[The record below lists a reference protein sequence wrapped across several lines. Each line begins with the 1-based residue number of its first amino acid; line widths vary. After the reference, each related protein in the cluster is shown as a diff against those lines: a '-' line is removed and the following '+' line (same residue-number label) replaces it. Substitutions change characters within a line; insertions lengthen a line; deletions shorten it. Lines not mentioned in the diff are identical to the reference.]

1 MNFARR
7 NFPFAFL
14 LGRLHRFRL
23 LRFFRFLWLFGLRNN
38 RFRFWFLRLFGL
50 RKNRLRFGFL
60 GFFGFWKNRFGLGF
74 LGLFRFLWFFGLR
87 NNRFG
92 LRLLWFFGLLRLWFR
107 LNRFWLGLRIGSRAL
122 LSHGVVYD
130 SRFPVPHKF
139 KTKMSHSRLL
149 LRVRSNR
156 DAEISTFISIR
167 QIGGEPRC
175 VTAHEVS
182 SCGGHLHFYGLSAR
196 VGIPCRR

>member
-1 MNFARR
+1 MNLVRR

-14 LGRLHRFRL
+14 LGRLHRFWL
-23 LRFFRFLWLFGLRNN
+23 LRFFGFRNNRFRLGFLRLFGFGNNRFRLGLLWFFRFLW
-38 RFRFWFLRLFGL
+38 LFGL
-50 RKNRLRFGFL
+50 RKNRLRFGLL
-60 GFFGFWKNRFGLGF
+60 GFFGF
-74 LGLFRFLWFFGLR
+74 LGLFRF
-87 NNRFG
+87 
-92 LRLLWFFGLLRLWFR
+92 LWFFGLLRLWFR